1 MLCSTYVVIAQL
13 NVTSLCKVL
22 FLPSYMKVALSVKLN
37 VSVGL
42 SQEAEKVRMTTGKSI
57 EEASKLR
64 DDADALAGRVAV
76 TSKQVDNQEAV
87 ESSQRM
93 LIDDVSSGY

>member
-1 MLCSTYVVIAQL
+1 M
-13 NVTSLCKVL
+13 
-22 FLPSYMKVALSVKLN
+22 
-37 VSVGL
+37 